1 MYARALPMGKRRR
14 DMHNPVHGTRK
25 AGLCGRYGTA
35 QSSCV
40 RGVSCTDARPAE
52 GRKEGSGLSYD
63 EVRNRLEDMI
73 MTEQFQRYL
82 TDREEELSVTVVDR
96 VYDTIKWN

>member
-1 MYARALPMGKRRR
+1 
-14 DMHNPVHGTRK
+14 
-25 AGLCGRYGTA
+25 
-35 QSSCV
+35 
-40 RGVSCTDARPAE
+40 
-52 GRKEGSGLSYD
+52 
-63 EVRNRLEDMI
+63 

>member
-1 MYARALPMGKRRR
+1 MSNKGDSRSNSIYLEAVYGLDAGEISDVYYDDSIGYYA
-14 DMHNPVHGTRK
+14 
-25 AGLCGRYGTA
+25 
-35 QSSCV
+35 
-40 RGVSCTDARPAE
+40 
-52 GRKEGSGLSYD
+52 
-63 EVRNRLEDMI
+63 NRLEDMI